1 VGLVALTL
9 LIVGIVLVNRMDDYF
24 LAQTQVDLNARRNAV
39 EQVVINSVDPSATGS
54 YVVSPSGQLNPS
66 VIDKLSVPA
75 NERLLADLIAQADL
89 HITFGQATQD
99 SAGDKTL
106 VPANGGQFDIARVAK
121 PKSGQNEDAITT
133 TTPTP
138 LVVGAGTPYEYALQ
152 VTLSDPYTFRASAVA
167 NVVGLLAVVG
177 MIALGFAVVIA
188 AFVAQRL
195 TDPLRRLTDASR
207 AIAEGDYTSRVPAD
221 LATAG
226 AAEIAEL
233 SRQFNVMAGRLGE
246 SVDIIRRDRDRS
258 RDFLADVSHEL
269 RTPIAAMRTFNEL
282 LREGAADDPAA
293 RAEFLESSRQQLERL
308 DWLAQNLLDLSKLD
322 SGLVLLDL
330 REDDLRACVES
341 AVEQAQ
347 PSAQRRGVL
356 LTAELPTEPLLVR
369 HDAQRMGQVVSNLVG
384 NALKFTPRG
393 GSVHVRVLGRANG
406 GLIEVA
412 DTGVGID
419 PSELPRIFDRF
430 YRGSRANE
438 ARGSG
443 SGLGLA
449 IVKSIVDMHLGRVTV
464 ESHVGEGTTFSVTVP
479 AEPVRSET
487 GIADADGGL
496 DPDVSTPATPA
507 GGPGHLAPLG
517 QGVAATGASKMAD
530 SSPSP
535 GPSLNAP
542 HSG

>member
-1 VGLVALTL
+1 
-9 LIVGIVLVNRMDDYF
+9 MDDYF
-24 LAQTQVDLNARRNAV
+24 LAQTQVDLTARRTAV
-39 EQVVINSVDPSATGS
+39 EQVVVNAIENATTDEL
-54 YVVSPSGQLNPS
+54 VVSPSGQVNQA
-66 VIDKLSVPA
+66 VATRLSTPA
-75 NERLLADLIAQADL
+75 NRKLLADGIAQANL
-89 HITFGQATQD
+89 HITLGQVTRD
-99 SAGDKTL
+99 SAGDETL
-106 VPANGGQFDIARVAK
+106 VPASDGQFDIARAAQ
-121 PKSGQNEDAITT
+121 PRPGQNEDAITT
-133 TTPTP
+133 TSPKP
-138 LVVGAGTPYEYALQ
+138 VVMNEGLPREYALV

-167 NVVGLLAVVG
+167 NVIGLLVVVG
-177 MIALGFAVVIA
+177 VLALGFAVVIA

-207 AIAEGDYTSRVPAD
+207 AIAEGDYSSRVPAD
-221 LATAG
+221 LAMAG

-233 SRQFNVMAGRLGE
+233 SRQFNVMASRLGE

-330 REDDLRACVES
+330 RSDDLRACVES

-347 PSAQRRGVL
+347 PSAHRRGVA
-356 LTAELPTEPLLVR
+356 LTVELPSEPILVS
-369 HDAQRMGQVVSNLVG
+369 HDAQRMGQVVTNLVG

-393 GSVHVRVLGRANG
+393 GSVLVRVFPRG
-406 GLIEVA
+406 GGGAIEVA

-449 IVKSIVDMHLGRVTV
+449 IVKSIVDMHGGRVTV
-464 ESHVGEGTTFSVTVP
+464 ESHVGRGTTFTVTVADQP
-479 AEPVRSET
+479 AEPGATVVPVET
-487 GIADADGGL
+487 A
-496 DPDVSTPATPA
+496 VSSTPAGIQAPGASLPA
-507 GGPGHLAPLG
+507 S
-517 QGVAATGASKMAD
+517 ASKMAD

-535 GPSLNAP
+535 GPSLNARR
-542 HSG
+542 SG

>member
-1 VGLVALTL
+1 VALTL
-9 LIVGIVLVNRMDDYF
+9 LIVGIVVVNRMDDYF
-24 LAQTQVDLNARRNAV
+24 LAQTQVDLNARRSAV
-39 EQVVINSVDPSATGS
+39 EQVVINSVDPRVTGS
-54 YVVSPSGQLNPS
+54 YVVSAGGQLNPS
-66 VIDKLSVPA
+66 VITKLSVAA
-75 NERLLADLIAQADL
+75 NESLLADGIAQANL
-89 HITFGQATQD
+89 HITFGQVTQD
-99 SAGDKTL
+99 SSGDKTL
-106 VPANGGQFDIARVAK
+106 VPATGGQFDITRVAK

-133 TTPTP
+133 TTPSP
-138 LVVGAGTPYEYALQ
+138 LVVDGGTPYEYALQ

-207 AIAEGDYTSRVPAD
+207 AISEGDYTSRVPAD

-347 PSAQRRGVL
+347 PSAQRREVL
-356 LTAELPTEPLLVR
+356 LTAELPAEPLLVR

-393 GSVHVRVLGRANG
+393 GSVHVRVLGRGDG

-449 IVKSIVDMHLGRVTV
+449 IVKSIVDMHGGRVTV

-479 AEPVRSET
+479 SEPERVEAA
-487 GIADADGGL
+487 IADADGGL
-496 DPDVSTPATPA
+496 ASDTPVRATPA
-507 GGPGHLAPLG
+507 GAPGHVPPLG
-517 QGVAATGASKMAD
+517 QGVATSGPKMAD
-530 SSPSP
+530 SSPST

>member
-1 VGLVALTL
+1 
-9 LIVGIVLVNRMDDYF
+9 MDDYF
-24 LAQTQVDLNARRNAV
+24 LAQTQVDLTARRSAV
-39 EQVVINSVDPSATGS
+39 EQVVVNAIENVTSAQL
-54 YVVSPSGQLNPS
+54 VVSPDGHVNPAVAAQLS
-66 VIDKLSVPA
+66 SPA
-75 NERLLADLIAQADL
+75 NKRLLADGIAQANL
-89 HITFGQATQD
+89 HITFGQVTRD
-99 SAGDKTL
+99 SAGDVTL
-106 VPANGGQFDIARVAK
+106 VPASDGQFDIARVAQ
-121 PKSGQNEDAITT
+121 PRAGQNEDAITT
-133 TTPTP
+133 TSPKP
-138 LVVGAGTPYEYALQ
+138 VVVNGGLPREYALQ

-167 NVVGLLAVVG
+167 NVIGLLVVVG
-177 MIALGFAVVIA
+177 MLALGFAVVIA

-207 AIAEGDYTSRVPAD
+207 AIAEGDYSSRVPAD
-221 LATAG
+221 LSTAG

-293 RAEFLESSRQQLERL
+293 RTEFLESSRQQLERL

-330 REDDLRACVES
+330 RSDDLRACVES

-347 PSAQRRGVL
+347 PSAQRRGIA
-356 LTAELPTEPLLVR
+356 LTVDLPAEPLLVR
-369 HDAQRMGQVVSNLVG
+369 HDAQRMGQVVTNLVG

-393 GSVHVRVLGRANG
+393 GSVHVRVIPHGSG
-406 GLIEVA
+406 GSIEVT

-419 PSELPRIFDRF
+419 PSELPHIFDRF

-449 IVKSIVDMHLGRVTV
+449 IVKSIVDMHRGRVTV
-464 ESHVGEGTTFSVTVP
+464 ESLVGRGTTFTVTVSDGPDDLEP
-479 AEPVRSET
+479 AVASVDE
-487 GIADADGGL
+487 GL
-496 DPDVSTPATPA
+496 TVPSGAAIGAAGTSVPA
-507 GGPGHLAPLG
+507 
-517 QGVAATGASKMAD
+517 ASAKVAD

-535 GPSLNAP
+535 GPSLNVP
-542 HSG
+542 RSG

>member
-1 VGLVALTL
+1 MALTL

-39 EQVVINSVDPSATGS
+39 EQVIVNSVDPSATGS
-54 YVVSPSGQLNPS
+54 YVVSPGGQLNPL
-66 VIDKLSVPA
+66 VVEKLSVPA
-75 NERLLADLIAQADL
+75 NERLLADGIAQADL
-89 HITFGQATQD
+89 HITFGQVTQD

-106 VPANGGQFDIARVAK
+106 VPASGGQFHIARVAK

-138 LVVGAGTPYEYALQ
+138 QVVGAGTPYEYALQ

-347 PSAQRRGVL
+347 PSAHRRGVL

-393 GSVHVRVLGRANG
+393 ASVHVRVLSRENS

-449 IVKSIVDMHLGRVTV
+449 IVKSIVDMHGGRVTV
-464 ESHVGEGTTFSVTVP
+464 ESLVGEGTTFSVTVP
-479 AEPVRSET
+479 DEPERSEAGIAEPE
-487 GIADADGGL
+487 GGVAA
-496 DPDVSTPATPA
+496 DVSMPATPA
-507 GGPGHLAPLG
+507 GSPGHLSPLG
-517 QGVAATGASKMAD
+517 QGVATGGSKMAD